1 MKTVSRFV
9 AVIAMIVAT
18 LFLLVNIASIA
29 GLWMLNAP
37 TISMLTGALTVSD
50 ELLLKADKVMERTD
64 KVLVQVI
71 QLGQEIGDTIDSV
84 QQEPSADAQ
93 SLEPVQETTTRVNQS
108 AMGLESKLKEIRTGA
123 QATEQ
128 TIARLIQRVPAY
140 VNLVWIAITLVLL
153 WLVLAQ
159 TAIIY
164 MGLVYLRTGSLG
176 WTKRAQVL
184 VAGAEIINVEERD
197 APAQMKGAIDKF

>member
-18 LFLLVNIASIA
+18 LFLLVNIASIT

-50 ELLLKADKVMERTD
+50 ELLLKTDKVMERTD

-71 QLGQEIGDTIDSV
+71 QLGQEIGGTIDSV
-84 QQEPSADAQ
+84 QQEPAADAQ
-93 SLEPVQETTTRVNQS
+93 SLEPVQETTMRVNQS
-108 AMGLESKLKEIRTGA
+108 MIELESKLKEIRTGA

-128 TIARLIQRVPAY
+128 TITRLIQRVPAY
-140 VNLVWIAITLVLL
+140 VNLVWISITLVLL
-153 WLVLAQ
+153 WLALAQ
-159 TAIIY
+159 AAIFY
-164 MGLVYLRTGSLG
+164 LGLIYLRTGSLG
-176 WTKRAQVL
+176 WSKRAQVP
-184 VAGAEIINVEERD
+184 ASDAETVNVEEQVT
-197 APAQMKGAIDKF
+197 PA